1 MTDPPPFPFGGAP
14 PKGPDPESVAQAV
27 ATIAARDRLFNLD
40 SFLAEAQQAF
50 WLVGQAYARCKPE
63 LIAGVLS
70 PPLVD
75 RHRGAIEAACR
86 EQRVTAPADDDA
98 ESGRLV
104 SIASDASH
112 DTIVVH
118 FSSHWRA
125 TEGKRGKD
133 ERHIENW
140 CFQRPAAAE
149 TARAGAGERCGN
161 CGALLSESVGG
172 TCRYCGTPIG
182 TGDGWR
188 VIRVDEVPAPEA
200 ASAIETMQSIMG
212 AMATAAAAANAAK
225 ATSAGG
231 AAQQETRAATARSRR
246 GRGCG
251 GPVLLVV
258 LVLAGLGVGAVG
270 STGSLHRAVAKVFPS
285 IRHPRLRG
293 PLDVSGTINTQR
305 VVATQVVPKF
315 QSGGTCLQAAQRS
328 SWDFL
333 AKLADGSTFH
343 LEFGLPP
350 GTGAPGTYK
359 RPDLSLSATA
369 SNSSR
374 YRSWSV
380 TTASTA
386 LLTVQPGGGG
396 DLQFANLAL
405 AEAGATPLS
414 GHLTWS
420 CALA

>member
-1 MTDPPPFPFGGAP
+1 MA
-14 PKGPDPESVAQAV
+14 PDPESVAQAV
-27 ATIAARDRLFNLD
+27 ATISARDHLFNLD

-63 LIAGVLS
+63 LSAGVLS
-70 PPLVD
+70 PPLME

-86 EQRVTAPADDDA
+86 EQRVVAPADDDA
-98 ESGRLV
+98 ESGQLV

-118 FSSHWRA
+118 FSSRWRP
-125 TEGKRGKD
+125 TGGKRGK
-133 ERHIENW
+133 EEGHVENW
-140 CFQRPAAAE
+140 CFQRPATAE
-149 TARAGAGERCGN
+149 TAQAGAGERCGN
-161 CGALLSESVGG
+161 CGALLSDSVGG
-172 TCRYCGTPIG
+172 TCRFCGTPIG

-188 VIRVDEVPAPEA
+188 VIRVDEVAAPGA

-212 AMATAAAAANAAK
+212 AMATAAAASNAAR
-225 ATSAGG
+225 AAGG
-231 AAQQETRAATARSRR
+231 AQTATGTVNQGVTTARRR
-246 GRGCG
+246 RGCG
-251 GPVLLVV
+251 CLGPVFLVL
-258 LVLAGLGVGAVG
+258 LVLAGLGVDAVG
-270 STGSLHRAVAKVFPS
+270 SSGSLHRAVAKVFPS
-285 IRHPRLRG
+285 IRHPRLQG
-293 PLDVSGTINTQR
+293 PLNVSGTINTQS
-305 VVATQVVPKF
+305 VAATQVVPKF

-328 SWDFL
+328 SWEFA

-369 SNSSR
+369 SNASR
-374 YRSWSV
+374 YRSWSA

-386 LLTVQPGGGG
+386 VLTVQPSGGG
-396 DLQFANLAL
+396 DLQFANLPL
-405 AEAGATPLS
+405 SEPGATPLS

-420 CALA
+420 CALS